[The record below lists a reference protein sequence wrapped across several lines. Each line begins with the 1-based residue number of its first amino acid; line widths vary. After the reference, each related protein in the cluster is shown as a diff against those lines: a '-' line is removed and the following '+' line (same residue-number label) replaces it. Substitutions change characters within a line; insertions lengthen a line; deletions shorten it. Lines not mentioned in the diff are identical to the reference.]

1 MEKEKTMDELVDLVV
16 EKTGI
21 SEEQARQAV
30 EVVLDFIKDKLP
42 KSLAERLDDIIEG
55 DKADDMLRGLG
66 GLFRG

>member
-1 MEKEKTMDELVDLVV
+1 
-16 EKTGI
+16 
-21 SEEQARQAV
+21 V

>member
-1 MEKEKTMDELVDLVV
+1 MDELVDLVV

-66 GLFRG
+66 GLFLG

>member
-66 GLFRG
+66 GLFLG